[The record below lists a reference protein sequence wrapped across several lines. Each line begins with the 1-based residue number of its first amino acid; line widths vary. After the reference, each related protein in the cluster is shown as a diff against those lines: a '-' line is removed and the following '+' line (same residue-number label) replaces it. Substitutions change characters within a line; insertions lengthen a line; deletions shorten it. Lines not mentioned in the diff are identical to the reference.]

1 MINSLQLIF
10 HLPIMSI
17 IAPANIITMFQI
29 LIPVVM
35 FDVMESMD
43 FFGDMF
49 PNSEEDMME
58 SNESVLDQMRNIG
71 YDSYNPILNLGTLF
85 ILIAIYA
92 ASIILWAIIIVPM
105 RKLNLLG
112 IETSRKIKKSLF
124 WK

>member
-1 MINSLQLIF
+1 MKDTSLVQTMMSSADATKELMNGSIMSSVVANILISGSLSQIMGMINSLQLVF

-43 FFGDMF
+43 FFSDMF

-58 SNESVLDQMRNIG
+58 SSE
-71 YDSYNPILNLGTLF
+71 
-85 ILIAIYA
+85 
-92 ASIILWAIIIVPM
+92 
-105 RKLNLLG
+105 
-112 IETSRKIKKSLF
+112 
-124 WK
+124 